1 MPVSTP
7 VPAKTMTKAARRI
20 VPGAVESIL
29 SIVPSHTAHVSST
42 KQDLSILEDSWA
54 YGRKTIISALN

>member
-1 MPVSTP
+1 
-7 VPAKTMTKAARRI
+7 MTKAARRI